1 MSSHQNRKEKTW
13 PAWHIHHHVCPK
25 FVEISTHLEWFYF
38 FFLPSRCGAVHVF
51 LQSAVFP
58 MTCHH
63 NTVCALCFLLHFR
76 SKLSWLMVF
85 VRIRVRR
92 LTYLHWNARKKT
104 SINSDWLPSCFGMN
118 ALHPAVFPPKPIS
131 QEYVQRRSQTCASV
145 ASNACQQVRETVLA

>member
-1 MSSHQNRKEKTW
+1 MACVAYSSSFLSKICRNQYAFR
-13 PAWHIHHHVCPK
+13 V
-25 FVEISTHLEWFYF
+25 VLLL
-38 FFLPSRCGAVHVF
+38 FLPSRCGAVHVF

-118 ALHPAVFPPKPIS
+118 ALHPAVFPPNPFHKS
-131 QEYVQRRSQTCASV
+131 MCRDVHRR
-145 ASNACQQVRETVLA
+145 VLA